1 MSKSVTNISKL
12 SPTCSVSDTISF
24 CNQRTNKSSS
34 KDSKIISTVIGL
46 VLSFVICWTP
56 FQLRNMVYHV
66 TISHVTTWITVK
78 HTVLRFKD
86 TKTNLRLF
94 LTFSNLNLSA
104 DLCLILSESSNVFV
118 SLNCFLNPVIY
129 GFLNT
134 AYRQS
139 IIRTE
144 ISDVCRQKTGKY
156 GTNWRDWAWHCVTQ
170 NKENLNWQN
179 STSENMLVW
188 IIWSEMKMVQT
199 KKCYQ
204 MSRIS

>member
-1 MSKSVTNISKL
+1 M
-12 SPTCSVSDTISF
+12 
-24 CNQRTNKSSS
+24 
-34 KDSKIISTVIGL
+34 
-46 VLSFVICWTP
+46 
-56 FQLRNMVYHV
+56 

-78 HTVLRFKD
+78 YTVLRFKD

-144 ISDVCRQKTGKY
+144 ISDVCRQDTGIY
-156 GTNWRDWAWHCVTQ
+156 REIPRYTGIYRDIPGKPHKLTSRHCVTQ
-170 NKENLNWQN
+170 NKENLN
-179 STSENMLVW
+179 
-188 IIWSEMKMVQT
+188 
-199 KKCYQ
+199 
-204 MSRIS
+204 

>member
-1 MSKSVTNISKL
+1 MQNQTFTRAYQLQQATVVLTEIIVYWWYLGYHQHCCRVNLTSKVVN
-12 SPTCSVSDTISF
+12 F
-24 CNQRTNKSSS
+24 CTSYCFWFCCKRTNKSSS

-56 FQLRNMVYHV
+56 FQLRQTVYHV
-66 TISHVTTWITVK
+66 TVYMSYVTYDIHVSYTVF
-78 HTVLRFKD
+78 TAWE
-86 TKTNLRLF
+86 TNLRLF

-139 IIRTE
+139 IIRTD
-144 ISDVCRQKTGKY
+144 ICDV
-156 GTNWRDWAWHCVTQ
+156 WR
-170 NKENLNWQN
+170 
-179 STSENMLVW
+179 
-188 IIWSEMKMVQT
+188 
-199 KKCYQ
+199 
-204 MSRIS
+204 